1 MRLLTILFITLFAQS
16 YANAQ
21 NEYKG
26 WVVDEAKLPIQDVSV
41 VISQE
46 NTSVID
52 YGFTDE
58 NGYFEIN
65 CAAATS
71 NPFSISFILMGY
83 ETLQIPLAEFSNEQ
97 TLILKSKSF
106 TLKEV
111 NIRPD
116 KITQSKDT
124 LSYNVQSFIQGQD
137 RSIAD
142 VIAKMPGL
150 EVKAN
155 GQITFEGKPINK
167 FYIEGMDLMGEKY
180 AQASENLSANMV
192 RSIQVIQNHQPIK
205 TLRGIQFSDQ
215 AALNLVLKEDVK
227 NAWTGTLDV
236 GAGSSIQGNN
246 DYLHTGRLMGML
258 FGRNRQNISMYKG
271 DNTGKDIAKEITDAT
286 MPVRDN
292 QKEDG
297 LLKGLILP
305 APEIDNHR
313 TTFNNSHLVATNHLI
328 RTKQENDVRI
338 QLDYL
343 YDKQEANSSKT
354 TTYYDMDGIV
364 LSEENNVTSDNNI
377 LKGDFTY
384 KANKDNI
391 YINNRVHGNLDF
403 DKSWGNSA
411 LEDGQMEQ
419 DVEIRRSHITE
430 DFEMISRLKNGNSIN
445 FSSQTTYSYVP
456 GTLLTIGGFT
466 ERLDVSAIETH
477 NYTSFSHKI
486 MGFTLSH
493 RVGFKH
499 KSQEMDVKY
508 QDVVAEEKYSQQDLY
523 ASSSLN
529 LERKSVKLRATL
541 KADAMHR
548 SYQENNAIRLTLQP
562 NLNIQYEHSAT
573 STTSANY
580 SYTERPNDLMEIF
593 CAPIYTSY
601 RTLLSHSGNLENK
614 GMHTTNLF
622 WKYQQPIK
630 GNFLNTM
637 FSWTHRTNE
646 TLYSS
651 SYATPVYHRAPT
663 DYRYNADTYLL
674 SGNAAHSFYWGKT
687 LVSLNAQQIWS
698 SYYLLLQDIMTPW
711 QMRNT
716 EVTFKMSMQPVRIFS
731 YELASQM
738 QASKQVNKSHS
749 ILSSNGLMSFKHSAS
764 LYLFPLKNFELG
776 TEWAIYH
783 SSDHSVSN
791 NIFADAHLS
800 YHFKQCELRLNGK
813 NIFGTHLYERQTRTS
828 ITDVYSIYN
837 LRPREIILC
846 ILINL

>member
-1 MRLLTILFITLFAQS
+1 MRLLTILFITLFVQS

-26 WVVDEAKLPIQDVSV
+26 WVVDKAKRPVQDVSV
-41 VISQE
+41 VISRE
-46 NTSVID
+46 NASVID

-58 NGYFEIN
+58 SGYFEIK
-65 CAAATS
+65 CTADA

-83 ETLQIPLAEFSNEQ
+83 ETLQVPLAEFSNEQ
-97 TLILKSKSF
+97 TFVLKSKDF

-116 KITQSKDT
+116 KITQNKDT
-124 LSYNVQSFIQGQD
+124 LSYNVLSFKQGQD

-150 EVKAN
+150 EVKPN

-167 FYIEGMDLMGEKY
+167 FYIEGMDLMGNKY
-180 AQASENLSANMV
+180 AQASENLSADMV
-192 RSIQVIQNHQPIK
+192 RSVQVIQNHQPIK

-215 AALNLVLKEDVK
+215 AALNIVLKEDVK
-227 NAWTGTLDV
+227 NAWAGTLDV
-236 GAGSSIQGNN
+236 GAGSSIQGSN
-246 DYLHTGRLMGML
+246 DYIYSGRLMGML
-258 FGRNRQNISMYKG
+258 FGRKQQNLSMYKG
-271 DNTGKDIAKEITDAT
+271 DNTGKDIAKEIADVA
-286 MPVRDN
+286 MQVRDN
-292 QKEDG
+292 QQEEG

-305 APEIDNHR
+305 APEIDNR
-313 TTFNNSHLVATNHLI
+313 RVTFNNSHLVATNHLI

-343 YDKQEANSSKT
+343 WDKQGAYSSKS

-364 LSEENNVTSDNNI
+364 LSEENNVTSDNKV

-384 KANKDNI
+384 KANKDNF

-403 DKSWGNSA
+403 DRSWGNST
-411 LEDGQMEQ
+411 LENGQTEQ
-419 DVEIRRSHITE
+419 NIDIRRSHITE

-466 ERLDVSAIETH
+466 ERLDVSALESH
-477 NYTSFSHKI
+477 NYTSFSHKVI
-486 MGFTLSH
+486 GFTLNH

-499 KSQEMDVKY
+499 KSQQIDVKF
-508 QDVVAEEKYSQQDLY
+508 QDVVAEEKYSQQNLY

-529 LERKSVKLRATL
+529 LERKSIKLRATL

-548 SYQENNAIRLTLQP
+548 SYQGNDAIRLTLQP

-573 STTSANY
+573 STTSVNY
-580 SYTERPNDLMEIF
+580 SYTERPNDLMDIF
-593 CAPIYTSY
+593 RTPLYTSY
-601 RTLLSHSGNLENK
+601 RTLMSHSGSLENR
-614 GMHTTNLF
+614 GMHTAYLY

-630 GNFLNTM
+630 GNFLNAM

-646 TLYSS
+646 ILYSS
-651 SYATPVYHRAPT
+651 LYVAPVYHRTPT
-663 DYRYNADTYLL
+663 DHRYNADTYLL

-687 LVSLNAQQIWS
+687 LISLNAQQIWS
-698 SYYLLLQDIMTPW
+698 SYYLLLQDVMTPG

-716 EVTFKMSMQPVRIFS
+716 EVTFKMSMQPTRIFS

-738 QASKQVNKSHS
+738 QASKQINKNNST
-749 ILSSNGLMSFKHSAS
+749 LSSDGLMSFKHSAS
-764 LYLFPLKNFELG
+764 LYLFPFKNVELG

-791 NIFADAHLS
+791 NIFTDAHLS
-800 YHFKQCELRLNGK
+800 YHFKQCELRLNCN
-813 NIFGTHLYERQTRTS
+813 NIFGTHLYERQIKTS
-828 ITDVYSIYN
+828 ITDVYSIYR
-837 LRPREIILC
+837 LRPREIMLC
-846 ILINL
+846 CSIDF

>member
-1 MRLLTILFITLFAQS
+1 
-16 YANAQ
+16 
-21 NEYKG
+21 
-26 WVVDEAKLPIQDVSV
+26 
-41 VISQE
+41 
-46 NTSVID
+46 
-52 YGFTDE
+52 
-58 NGYFEIN
+58 
-65 CAAATS
+65 
-71 NPFSISFILMGY
+71 MGY
-83 ETLQIPLAEFSNEQ
+83 ETLQVPLAEFNNEQ
-97 TLILKSKSF
+97 TFVLKSKSF

-116 KITQSKDT
+116 RITQHKDT
-124 LSYNVQSFIQGQD
+124 LSYNVQSFKQGQD

-150 EVKAN
+150 EVKPN

-167 FYIEGMDLMGEKY
+167 FYIEGMDLMGNKY
-180 AQASENLSANMV
+180 AQASENLSANTV
-192 RSIQVIQNHQPIK
+192 RSVQVIQNHQPIK

-215 AALNLVLKEDVK
+215 AALNIVLKEDVK
-227 NAWTGTLDV
+227 NAWAGTLDV
-236 GAGSSIQGNN
+236 GAGSSVQGDN
-246 DYLHTGRLMGML
+246 DYLYTGRLMGML
-258 FGRNRQNISMYKG
+258 FGRNRQNLSMYKG
-271 DNTGKDIAKEITDAT
+271 DNTGKDIAKEITDVT
-286 MPVRDN
+286 MRIRDN
-292 QKEDG
+292 QKEEG

-305 APEIDNHR
+305 APEIDNR
-313 TTFNNSHLVATNHLI
+313 RVTFNNSHLIATNHLI
-328 RTKQENDVRI
+328 RTKQENDVRF

-343 YDKQEANSSKT
+343 WDKQEAYSSKT

-364 LSEENNVTSDNNI
+364 LSEENNVTSDKNV

-384 KANKDNI
+384 KVNKDNL
-391 YINNRVHGNLDF
+391 YINNRIHGNLDF
-403 DKSWGNSA
+403 DKSWGSST
-411 LEDGQMEQ
+411 LENGQIEQ
-419 DVEIRRSHITE
+419 DVAIRRSHITE

-456 GTLLTIGGFT
+456 GTLLTIEGFT

-486 MGFTLSH
+486 MGVTLNH

-499 KSQEMDVKY
+499 KSQQMDVKF
-508 QDVVAEEKYSQQDLY
+508 QDMTTEEKYSQQNLY

-573 STTSANY
+573 STASANY
-580 SYTERPNDLMEIF
+580 SYTERPNDLMNMYRTPLF
-593 CAPIYTSY
+593 TSY
-601 RTLLSHSGNLENK
+601 RTLLSHSGSLENK
-614 GMHTTNLF
+614 GIHTAHLF

-630 GNFLNTM
+630 GNFLNAM

-646 TLYSS
+646 ILYSS
-651 SYATPVYHRAPT
+651 SYAAPVYHRTPT

-687 LVSLNAQQIWS
+687 LISLNAQQIWS
-698 SYYLLLQDIMTPW
+698 SYYLLLQDVMTPW

-738 QASKQVNKSHS
+738 LASKQINQSNS
-749 ILSSNGLMSFKHSAS
+749 TLSSDGIMSYKHSVS
-764 LYLFPLKNFELG
+764 LYLFPFKNFEIG

-800 YHFKQCELRLNGK
+800 YHLKQCEFRLNYN
-813 NIFGTHLYERQTRTS
+813 NIFGTHLYERQMRTS
-828 ITDVYSIYN
+828 NTDVYSIYR
-837 LRPREIILC
+837 LRPQEIMLC
-846 ILINL
+846 FLIDF